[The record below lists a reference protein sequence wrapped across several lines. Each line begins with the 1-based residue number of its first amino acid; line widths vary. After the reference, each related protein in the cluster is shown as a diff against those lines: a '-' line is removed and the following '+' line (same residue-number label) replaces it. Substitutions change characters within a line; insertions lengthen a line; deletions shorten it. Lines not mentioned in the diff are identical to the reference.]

1 MNFSFSY
8 PIIQNPNPKPPK
20 TINHQMDRATWL
32 LETVEYN
39 KHNLY
44 GQFAF

>member
-1 MNFSFSY
+1 
-8 PIIQNPNPKPPK
+8 
-20 TINHQMDRATWL
+20 MDRATWL

-44 GQFAF
+44 GQFSILIDSLYNLFTFKNKTKYKVLLKIL